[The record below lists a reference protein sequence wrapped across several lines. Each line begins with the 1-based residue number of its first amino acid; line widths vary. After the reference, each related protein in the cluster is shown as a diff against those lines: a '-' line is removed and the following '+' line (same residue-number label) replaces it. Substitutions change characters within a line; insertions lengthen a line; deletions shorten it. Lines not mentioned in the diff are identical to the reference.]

1 MESKTSGSSGQ
12 KSNHIPGEISAWHR
26 CCPCRATA
34 RLHPPPCPAKIL
46 LRTLVRFL
54 TGYTTRACLKNGSTP
69 KGRPFCR
76 HTLPVFLAIHP
87 GFCNRRIERLC
98 RIIVHDPSVKR
109 RMAALS
115 ALSPP
120 QAGPRVGSLHDMDS
134 CVKPASSGGK
144 ISHPWSYF
152 YFSNSAYYFRT
163 ERSEVIY
170 AMFCGCAACCGE
182 QNGLN

>member
-1 MESKTSGSSGQ
+1 MASLLSLTGDSPPASAALPCENSAPDSGSLPDRIHHQGLFEKCQ
-12 KSNHIPGEISAWHR
+12 HAQRAALLPPYITGF
-26 CCPCRATA
+26 PCNPPRI
-34 RLHPPPCPAKIL
+34 LH
-46 LRTLVRFL
+46 
-54 TGYTTRACLKNGSTP
+54 
-69 KGRPFCR
+69 
-76 HTLPVFLAIHP
+76 
-87 GFCNRRIERLC
+87 RRIERLC

-120 QAGPRVGSLHDMDS
+120 QAGPRMGSLHDMDS

-170 AMFCGCAACCGE
+170 AMFCGCTACCGE